1 MFSRGN
7 NNRQDRLYEN
17 TQSNQQGGVIHAQAV
32 PTGQQQ
38 QQGGPHVVNNAQALP
53 VQYQQEPLPV
63 CKQCGRSF
71 QRKAGIRPTDGR
83 YHKCPRCT
91 GSWAEASIFFDT
103 CTIS

>member
-32 PTGQQQ
+32 PTGQQ